1 MHLRAGK
8 YLNGGTGN
16 PENACKNWNISNPGR
31 VGPPLTKGNVEG
43 LSQGLPARPAA
54 VGKRKLP
61 RRRSVKIGTAFVSF
75 LPPLAKKR
83 DRQAR

>member
-31 VGPPLTKGNVEG
+31 VGTRWTQGNVEHKVCP
-43 LSQGLPARPAA
+43 LDRRPSANENSPPA
-54 VGKRKLP
+54 L
-61 RRRSVKIGTAFVSF
+61 
-75 LPPLAKKR
+75 
-83 DRQAR
+83 